1 MVTMSLKASEADF
14 KNYYDIVKKIKALE
28 AKESLTIEE
37 KEQLSFY
44 KMTKYRFQMNLE
56 VAYGYHPNDDAIEM
70 PTFLYNT
77 DYTECEHNGIKY
89 EFIPMQANVVKF
101 MHAEIQKGNKVI
113 LQSDI
118 LAATNSEGS
127 NLRDIFKRN
136 RIVHLAWKVLI
147 KKVKNNYYTLDIN
160 P

>member
-14 KNYYDIVKKIKALE
+14 KNYYDLVKKIKALE
-28 AKESLTIEE
+28 EKESLTIEE
-37 KEQLSFY
+37 QEQLKFLTAN
-44 KMTKYRFQMNLE
+44 KRRQQMNLQ
-56 VAYGYHPNDDAIEM
+56 VFYGYYPDDDAIEM
-70 PTFLYNT
+70 PAFLHNT

-89 EFIPMQANVVKF
+89 DFIPMQANVVKF
-101 MHAEIQKGNKVI
+101 MHEEIQKGNKVI

-118 LAATNSEGS
+118 LAATNSAGS

-136 RIVHLAWKVLI
+136 RIVHPAWKVLI
-147 KKVKNNYYTLDIN
+147 KKVKNSYYTLDIN